1 MVKVCL
7 LNNLQYTFDTK
18 EEYNKIKDNIK
29 KDLIIKDIN
38 QTNPTKFMQDI
49 IVSMLNYCNAKFNML
64 NTYKLSKTYYLL
76 TFQNE
81 YKEDNIK
88 DNIISYLIDNSEIE
102 NYDDK
107 LKYMH
112 NNIGCIIKTDNK
124 NLLDINEYKIMK
136 LIKYSNLHSYYL
148 ITPYE
153 IKKEYYTNNPIY
165 KKEEYN
171 LYITHPYKIKNNI
184 ETELRIHFK
193 FDEEINFINYN
204 DCFDINKELIYN
216 IINKYNI
223 FKNNKENYYPINT
236 NIIISLHNKNQN
248 INITKELFNKI
259 KEFINKK

>member
-7 LNNLQYTFDTK
+7 LNNLQYTFNTK
-18 EEYNKIKDNIK
+18 EEYNNIKDNIK

-38 QTNPTKFMQDI
+38 QTDPTKFMQDI
-49 IVSMLNYCNAKFNML
+49 IVSMLNYCKNKFNML

-124 NLLDINEYKIMK
+124 KLLDINEDKIMK

-165 KKEEYN
+165 KKDEYN
-171 LYITHPYKIKNNI
+171 LYITPPYKNS
-184 ETELRIHFK
+184 ELRIHFS
-193 FDEEINFINYN
+193 FEDEIKFINYN
-204 DCFDINKELIYN
+204 DCFDTNKELIYN
-216 IINKYNI
+216 IITKYNI
-223 FKNNKENYYPINT
+223 FKDNKENYYPINT

-248 INITKELFNKI
+248 INLTKELFNEI
-259 KEFINKK
+259 KEFIINKN